1 MVATCAQLQ
10 LSVRYGVTQAN
21 KIRAKVFDPKGAITK
36 CRIRLDPTA
45 STEGFDGLRITFVPT
60 CVGTYNASLII
71 DERIVRQT
79 FKCEY
84 NNEPAATLIQMVPIP
99 IKKNKSLSQPSS
111 SSTLQ
116 PIKAEVRR
124 TNSWVL
130 LFLFLSFTHALT
142 ANDLFPCCLVANC
155 REDCD
160 VYCTICSATKKVVV
174 VDKLGYCKKHLQ
186 SELFSS
192 KNMVVLKGRDIQV
205 ALKSFKKLR
214 VARVGFISQ
223 QQGVALILAMVKN
236 IVGPGRT
243 LADEETLRSFAAD
256 TVTHFSEP
264 DDVLVLF
271 ILLSFVLLLVF
282 VVAPFS
288 CCWFF
293 FSFSFW
299 GRPLTFVVFVYSK
312 YLYLAIVIVV
322 LLPSVAVRGCS
333 VAIAVKG
340 VGRRKDTKERVT
352 SKEEEGEENNER
364 RNATTA
370 QFRIIAYDFDDF
382 SITTQVNGCASSN
395 KN

>member
-264 DDVLVLF
+264 DD
-271 ILLSFVLLLVF
+271 LLSEAALLRSLSRVLGGEKTLKKESL
-282 VVAPFS
+282 
-288 CCWFF
+288 
-293 FSFSFW
+293 
-299 GRPLTFVVFVYSK
+299 
-312 YLYLAIVIVV
+312 
-322 LLPSVAVRGCS
+322 
-333 VAIAVKG
+333 
-340 VGRRKDTKERVT
+340 RKKKKEKKT
-352 SKEEEGEENNER
+352 MSGEMQQQ
-364 RNATTA
+364 RN
-370 QFRIIAYDFDDF
+370 
-382 SITTQVNGCASSN
+382 SASSLMTSMTSPLQRKSMVVPPPTRTN
-395 KN
+395 SAPSSSMFSGDTRSDGWMMY

>member
-124 TNSWVL
+124 TNS
-130 LFLFLSFTHALT
+130 
-142 ANDLFPCCLVANC
+142 
-155 REDCD
+155 EDCD

>member
-124 TNSWVL
+124 TNS
-130 LFLFLSFTHALT
+130 
-142 ANDLFPCCLVANC
+142 
-155 REDCD
+155 EDCD

-264 DDVLVLF
+264 DD
-271 ILLSFVLLLVF
+271 LLSEAALLRSLSRVLGGEKTLKKESL
-282 VVAPFS
+282 
-288 CCWFF
+288 
-293 FSFSFW
+293 
-299 GRPLTFVVFVYSK
+299 
-312 YLYLAIVIVV
+312 
-322 LLPSVAVRGCS
+322 
-333 VAIAVKG
+333 
-340 VGRRKDTKERVT
+340 RKKKKEKKT
-352 SKEEEGEENNER
+352 MSGEMQQQ
-364 RNATTA
+364 RN
-370 QFRIIAYDFDDF
+370 
-382 SITTQVNGCASSN
+382 SASSLMTSMTSPLQRKSMVVPPPTRTN
-395 KN
+395 SAPSSSMFSGDTRSDGWMMY